1 MKLVSTIEYAGN
13 SYVIDDVI
21 AKVKEDWVSMG
32 NKIKDL
38 NAKLYLKV
46 EESTVYYV
54 VDEITYKV
62 SL

>member
-1 MKLVSTIEYAGN
+1 MKIVSTIEYAGN
-13 SYVIDDVI
+13 SYVMDDVI